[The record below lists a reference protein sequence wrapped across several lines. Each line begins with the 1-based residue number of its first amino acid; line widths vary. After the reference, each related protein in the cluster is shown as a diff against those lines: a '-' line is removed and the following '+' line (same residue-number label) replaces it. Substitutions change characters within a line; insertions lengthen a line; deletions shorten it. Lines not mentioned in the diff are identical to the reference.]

1 MHGCTG
7 QETCDKLIKPY
18 EILGATINSYA
29 SDIIIIMNLLHF
41 GRVVPSRSKGK
52 ENYLI
57 YNYIMTQGI
66 TCATQLSNFRK
77 RWVPATHIEVIS
89 CDLA

>member
-1 MHGCTG
+1 MRGCTG

-18 EILGATINSYA
+18 EIRGSTVNSYA
-29 SDIIIIMNLLHF
+29 SDIIIIMSLLHF
-41 GRVVPSRSKGK
+41 GRVVPSRNKGK

-57 YNYIMTQGI
+57 YNCIMTRGI

-77 RWVPATHIEVIS
+77 CWVPATHIEVIS
-89 CDLA
+89 CGLA